1 MQQSGLPMFYKND
14 PSTISDQIVWMVK
27 NSQLN
32 FQVQETA
39 YSLNIQIKK
48 RFLNNWNEVQN
59 TNNLEQ
65 SLFHEHQISFLKS
78 RNEDLEAKVN
88 EALEKLG
95 ETKEKDKQALED
107 LEVKVNTF
115 EIERGILLSELDKL
129 RSKDIKSSSQ
139 LGDSMEAP
147 VKTKKQK
154 KKNIKSNSS
163 ASDFI
168 EQVSDENIEE
178 VIFLEP
184 NVPTSNMFQKLEN
197 LNGDEFAIISVGNQP
212 AKYSRE
218 KSTQQIIT
226 SSQDTSYTPPDTPQ
240 IRELAVQTTATDTN
254 NNNSTDE
261 PCSAADTLQ
270 ELIAKN
276 LRRLK
281 AKM

>member
-48 RFLNNWNEVQN
+48 RFLKDWNEVQN
-59 TNNLEQ
+59 KNNIEQ
-65 SLFHEHQISFLKS
+65 SLK
-78 RNEDLEAKVN
+78 
-88 EALEKLG
+88 
-95 ETKEKDKQALED
+95 
-107 LEVKVNTF
+107 VKVNIF
-115 EIERGILLSELDKL
+115 EIERGILLSEIDKL
-129 RSKDIKSSSQ
+129 RSKDIKISSQ
-139 LGDSMEAP
+139 LGESEAP

-154 KKNIKSNSS
+154 KKNIKLNSS
-163 ASDFI
+163 ASDFT
-168 EQVSDENIEE
+168 EGVSDENMEE
-178 VIFLEP
+178 VSYLEP
-184 NVPTSNMFQKLEN
+184 NVPTSNMFQKLED
-197 LNGDEFAIISVGNQP
+197 LNDDEFAIFSVEDHHD
-212 AKYSRE
+212 KYPRE
-218 KSTQQIIT
+218 ISTQQIN
-226 SSQDTSYTPPDTPQ
+226 SSQDESYTPPGTPP